1 MLGWWNVRSGYAY
14 TTGQQVNFLVKGVR
28 RARRFPKVDS
38 RELCLLLRRDGA
50 EGEGGKLGEGAMWA
64 VPLEVACGSPQQA

>member
-1 MLGWWNVRSGYAY
+1 MLGWWNVRSGYVY

-28 RARRFPKVDS
+28 RARRFPEVDL

-50 EGEGGKLGEGAMWA
+50 EGGRGKFGEGAMWA